1 MSEFSF
7 ETDENGEEGAKDKTL
22 ADETNAA
29 SSSSSSSLIN
39 IYYVKALFVLFG
51 LIYGQCITCSQQMV
65 FG

>member
-7 ETDENGEEGAKDKTL
+7 ETDENGEEGTKDKTL
-22 ADETNAA
+22 ADETNTA
-29 SSSSSSSLIN
+29 SISSSSLIN

-51 LIYGQCITCSQQMV
+51 LINRKGITCSQQMV

>member
-7 ETDENGEEGAKDKTL
+7 ETDENGEEGTKDKTL
-22 ADETNAA
+22 ADESNTA
-29 SSSSSSSLIN
+29 SSSSSSLIN

-51 LIYGQCITCSQQMV
+51 LIYSKCITCSQQMV